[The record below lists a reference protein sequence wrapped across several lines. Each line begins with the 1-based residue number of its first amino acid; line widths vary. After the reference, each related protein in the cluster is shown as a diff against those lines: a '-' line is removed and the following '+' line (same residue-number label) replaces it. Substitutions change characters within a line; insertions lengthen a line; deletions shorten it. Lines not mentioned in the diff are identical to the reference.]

1 MTATVETFARIDR
14 ERAGQV
20 LALVDAV
27 ADADGV
33 RPLSEHV
40 LLHLRYGGDEPVRN
54 LLATTNEEG
63 RPVLV
68 GYAHLDVTDRVEGS
82 SAELTVHPSYRNR
95 GIGRALAEAALA
107 ATPDGRLRLW
117 AHGEHPG
124 AEALAR
130 RLGFERSRVL
140 WQMRRPL
147 HTPLPAAVWPD
158 GVTVR
163 TFRVG
168 EDEEAWLAVNNA
180 AFADHPDQGRWDLQS
195 VRVREQEPWFDPAGF
210 FLAER
215 SGRLVGFHW
224 TKVHGGDEHHGHDPI
239 GEVYVVGVAPEAQG
253 LGLGKALTITGLR
266 HLRKLGLSQAML
278 YVDESNRAAIAV
290 YEGLGFTRWDTDVSY
305 RR

>member
-1 MTATVETFARIDR
+1 MTVTVETFARIDR
-14 ERAGQV
+14 ERAGEV

-27 ADADGV
+27 TDADGV

-40 LLHLRYGGDEPVRN
+40 MLHLRYGGDEPVRN
-54 LLATTNEEG
+54 LLA
-63 RPVLV
+63 LV
-68 GYAHLDVTDRVEGS
+68 PGEDGPALAGYAHLDVTDQVEGS
-82 SAELTVHPSYRNR
+82 SAELTVHPSYRNQ

-124 AEALAR
+124 AAALAR
-130 RLGFERSRVL
+130 RLGFERARVL

-158 GVTVR
+158 DVTVR

-168 EDEEAWLAVNNA
+168 EDEEAWLAVNNT
-180 AFADHPDQGRWDLQS
+180 AFADHPDQGHWDLQS
-195 VRVREQEPWFDPAGF
+195 VCVREQEPWFDPAGF

-215 SGRLVGFHW
+215 AGRLVGFHW

-266 HLRKLGLSQAML
+266 HLRRLGLAQAML